1 MDLPWNS
8 VHIVQVMLEFAP
20 PNDPDSQ
27 VLAVGFIL
35 TVVAKVECHR

>member
-1 MDLPWNS
+1 MDVPWNS
-8 VHIVQVMLEFAP
+8 VHIVQVDARIAP

-35 TVVAKVECHR
+35 TVVAEIECHR